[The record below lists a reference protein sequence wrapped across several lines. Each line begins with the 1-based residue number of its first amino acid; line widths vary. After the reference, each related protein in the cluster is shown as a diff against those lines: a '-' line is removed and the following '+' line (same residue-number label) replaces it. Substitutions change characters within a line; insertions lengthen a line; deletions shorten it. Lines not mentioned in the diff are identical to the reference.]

1 VDNVRHNLR
10 FSIQT
15 NCCANL
21 NADSNGFSRVC
32 PEEAFFCKS
41 NIGGFLF
48 FAGIAELI
56 SSFML
61 AFIEGLFFSLVT
73 LLFGTILLA
82 RSEFLKDCSIH
93 WNPIFKKVAYGI
105 LAIFIILASL
115 AVSVR
120 TTTNLMREDHLQ
132 NYQGSTHSNVE
143 LNGTI
148 FSVTLN
154 QEVQIM
160 GYAYHI
166 FRACVSLNIT
176 SFVWIGQVPNS
187 DTPTA
192 NYLLNTATVEVY
204 YDWVDASK
212 LNVGQTVIVKG
223 CYCPWN
229 EDSIYYSDIL
239 IVDPAITDSYI
250 KPVTG

>member
-1 VDNVRHNLR
+1 MLILTVSL
-10 FSIQT
+10 
-15 NCCANL
+15 
-21 NADSNGFSRVC
+21 
-32 PEEAFFCKS
+32 AFALKRPS
-41 NIGGFLF
+41 SAKAIGGSLF

-61 AFIEGLFFSLVT
+61 AFIEGLFLSLVT
-73 LLFGTILLA
+73 LLFGAILLA
-82 RSEFLKDCSIH
+82 RSEFLKDCSIQ
-93 WNPIFKKVAYGI
+93 WNPIFKKAAYGI

-120 TTTNLMREDHLQ
+120 TTTNFMREDHLQ

-148 FSVTLN
+148 FAVTLS

-166 FRACVSLNIT
+166 FRACVSLNVT
-176 SFVWIGQVPNS
+176 NFVWIGQVANS

-192 NYLLNTATVEVY
+192 NYLLNTTTVEVY

-212 LNVGQTVIVKG
+212 LNVGQTVMVKG
-223 CYCPWN
+223 CYCPWT
-229 EDSIYYSDIL
+229 EDSIYSDKL

-250 KPVTG
+250 KPVTA